1 MAKFCHKT
9 RSAAILIPIAYGKT
23 ALKYIK
29 GDANMVSFASD
40 LKVTIFGRTED
51 RKLLDIE
58 VEGKRGFAPISH
70 IREELILIKD
80 PNIVVKINDTVKTN
94 ESNKGLNNENADLE
108 EKKSAIDLSTQS
120 SPIYS
125 SLSEES
131 FESQT
136 KTPTQDKY
144 TVIDGTSFIAEDMDM
159 YLVTSPVIQ
168 TQPMTATKSATIE
181 LNLDNITEVKPNND
195 FNSNTDNQLVT
206 NQSDNTLESMDK
218 LNPSTISA
226 PNEDKSI
233 IENETKDVTNER
245 QNNDIADDVEVVD
258 NSSEVKSVDN
268 VIENDNKSILQDIQ
282 PILNDSSKPNADSSN
297 IPHDS
302 NDNKLSETDISDES
316 SNTNNTAIKVDLKPN
331 DTLDTGNKPLE
342 NMTENLRIDTNLE
355 EPKENLKESFV
366 DSEKTE
372 KEQMTS

>member
-1 MAKFCHKT
+1 MVSFA
-9 RSAAILIPIAYGKT
+9 SDLKT

-80 PNIVVKINDTVKTN
+80 PNIVVKINDTVEGKRGFAPISHIREELILIKDPNIVVKINDTVKTN
-94 ESNKGLNNENADLE
+94 ESNNGLNNENADLE

-131 FESQT
+131 SELQT
-136 KTPTQDKY
+136 KTPTRDQY
-144 TVIDGTSFIAEDMDM
+144 TVVDGTSLMVEDMDM
-159 YLVTSPVIQ
+159 YLVTSPVIH

-206 NQSDNTLESMDK
+206 NQSDNTLQSMDK

-245 QNNDIADDVEVVD
+245 QNDDIADDVEIVD
-258 NSSEVKSVDN
+258 NSSKSEVKSVDN
-268 VIENDNKSILQDIQ
+268 VIENDNKSILQDIE
-282 PILNDSSKPNADSSN
+282 PILNDSSKPDADSSN

-316 SNTNNTAIKVDLKPN
+316 SNTNSTAIKVDSKPN
-331 DTLDTGNKPLE
+331 DTLETG
-342 NMTENLRIDTNLE
+342 
-355 EPKENLKESFV
+355 
-366 DSEKTE
+366 
-372 KEQMTS
+372 